1 MIRLLRF
8 LVLLGLLFAPAVA
21 AAQDGRVQRTE
32 RIAAE
37 LVPMSQ
43 WAAPGSTAIVAVR
56 QDIEPGWH
64 TYWRNPGDSG
74 GATTLTWTVPA
85 GIRAGRR
92 PIRAT
97 GRRSGRCW
105 RTPRARLA
113 WRPGRRCRTAC

>member
-43 WAAPGSTAIVAVR
+43 WAAPGLR
-56 QDIEPGWH
+56 Q
-64 TYWRNPGDSG
+64 
-74 GATTLTWTVPA
+74 
-85 GIRAGRR
+85 
-92 PIRAT
+92 
-97 GRRSGRCW
+97 
-105 RTPRARLA
+105 
-113 WRPGRRCRTAC
+113 